1 MVRLPG
7 IEPGLPAP
15 EAGALSP
22 ELQAQNNHYNLAAM
36 SIIPKIKNNAR
47 VIEGNLGWKFEV
59 RFLGGLNCV

>member
-1 MVRLPG
+1 
-7 IEPGLPAP
+7 
-15 EAGALSP
+15 
-22 ELQAQNNHYNLAAM
+22 M